1 MYFDEDPGG
10 CGSGQQRD
18 GWCEPDL
25 IVGFSPGVGTLG
37 THEAPRTSAFDLR
50 LRRDPA
56 QQRWVGE
63 GNPCAAAESSSCDP
77 HASCRHTGPGLHEC
91 TCLDGYEGNGGFC
104 QEAADSGS
112 ACEQLAA
119 DGHATTGACAGG
131 EPCYGDVDRDGD
143 IDVGDLLELLSDFG
157 AGGGGPS
164 DLDVS
169 GVVDVADLLA
179 VLSRFGAAC

>member
-56 QQRWVGE
+56 LRQRC
-63 GNPCAAAESSSCDP
+63 PAPAAA
-77 HASCRHTGPGLHEC
+77 G
-91 TCLDGYEGNGGFC
+91 
-104 QEAADSGS
+104 AADLGDT
-112 ACEQLAA
+112 EGGTRRELA
-119 DGHATTGACAGG
+119 
-131 EPCYGDVDRDGD
+131 
-143 IDVGDLLELLSDFG
+143 L
-157 AGGGGPS
+157 GP
-164 DLDVS
+164 
-169 GVVDVADLLA
+169 
-179 VLSRFGAAC
+179 